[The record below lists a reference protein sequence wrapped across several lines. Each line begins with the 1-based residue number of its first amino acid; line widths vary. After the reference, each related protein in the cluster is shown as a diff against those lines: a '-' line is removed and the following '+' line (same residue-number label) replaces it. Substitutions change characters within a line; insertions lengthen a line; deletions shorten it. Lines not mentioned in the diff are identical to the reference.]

1 MGRPELR
8 PETPADRA
16 FLCELYASTREEELA
31 KAQWGPGERESFLDQ
46 QFEAQWR
53 HYHDPEHY
61 GGCRYLVVE
70 LGGKPVGKAYLHPR
84 EDEIRLVDLA
94 LAPAFRGQG
103 LGGQLLAR
111 FQRDAREA
119 GLPLRFM
126 VERENRALRLYK
138 RAGFTEVSRQ
148 GLHILLEWSP

>member
-8 PETPADRA
+8 PETPADRP
-16 FLCELYASTREEELA
+16 FLRELYASTREEELA
-31 KAQWGPGERESFLDQ
+31 RAQWGPGERERFLDQ

-53 HYHDPEHY
+53 HYHDPDHY
-61 GGCRYLVVE
+61 AGCRHLVVE

-84 EDEIRLVDLA
+84 GDEFRLVDLA
-94 LAPAFRGQG
+94 IAPAFRGRG

-111 FQRDAREA
+111 FQREAREA

-126 VERENRALRLYK
+126 VERGNRARRLYE
-138 RAGFTEVSRQ
+138 RAGFTERSREE
-148 GLHILLEWSP
+148 LHILMEWRP